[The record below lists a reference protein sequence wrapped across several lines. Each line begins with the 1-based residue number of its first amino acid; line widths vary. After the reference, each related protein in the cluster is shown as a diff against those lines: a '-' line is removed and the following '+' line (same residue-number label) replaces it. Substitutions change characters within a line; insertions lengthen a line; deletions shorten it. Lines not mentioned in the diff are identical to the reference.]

1 MKDEHETKQ
10 RLTNETAE
18 LRQRIAESEAETGG
32 QRVENATQ
40 WNRMWLFSASMFV
53 LLCILVWLDEI
64 VDIPHLLLGT
74 PRTPTNWQEAILE
87 TALII
92 IVGLFAVTNLVYA
105 IKRKQAEETLRRL
118 REDWKNIFQS
128 IGDSVVILNP
138 DQTIAD
144 ANQATVQAIGK
155 PKDVIIG
162 RHCYEYFHGT
172 DSPPKDCPFLSLLK
186 SERTETAETKV
197 MKAFDG
203 TFLVT
208 VSPVFDAEGRITKVI
223 HVAKDITERKRAE
236 EALKESAGKYR
247 LLAENT
253 LDVIWRMNLDLEFTY
268 VNPAIFGVMGFTPE
282 EWIGSKLP
290 EHCSPKELQKMTSII
305 AHEME
310 NLETSTGVVFETYL
324 YSKSGEEI
332 ACEITGRILCDE
344 TGTPIGLQ
352 GATRDITE
360 RKQAEEALR
369 ESEEQLQTLIDAMP
383 DFVCFKD
390 GDGRWLKVNDA
401 SIRLFRLEGVDYRGK
416 KDSELAEL
424 GSFLRGTFLT
434 CQETDARAWEK
445 GSLSHKEE
453 MIPHPDGT
461 VRVYA
466 VIKVPVFHPCGE
478 RKGLVVLGH
487 DITEHKRAEEERA
500 RLLAQIQ
507 EQAQQV
513 QQIIDT
519 MPEGVL
525 LLDADEQVILA
536 NPVAEKDLI
545 TLAGAEGGN
554 TLTRL
559 GDRPL
564 AELLTSPP
572 KGMWHEVATDD
583 RKFEVIARPLE
594 TGPTSGGWVLV
605 IRDVTREREI
615 QRYSQ
620 QQERLAAVGQL
631 AAGIAHD
638 FNNIMATIIL
648 YTHISLRIEEL
659 STRDRERL
667 GTINQQAMHATNL
680 IQQILDFSRSA
691 VLKRQPLDLAP
702 LLKEQVKLLA
712 RTLPE
717 SIEIDLA
724 YGPALSGAEGPDE
737 YTVHADPTRIQQVV
751 MNLAVNARDAMPDG
765 GNLRFGV
772 ERIEV
777 RPGESPPLPEME
789 AGEWVQVTVSDTG
802 MGIPPDTL
810 PHIFDPFFTT
820 KAPGKGSGLGL
831 AQVYGIVKQHEGEID
846 VQSPSTTLRTGQV
859 GQGTTFTVYLPAL
872 PVHPPKPPSQG
883 LSPLAQGRGETILV
897 VEDDAATRQALV
909 DSLEL
914 LNYQTLEAA
923 NGQEALAILERQTL
937 EVSEDFQSIEIALVL
952 SDVVMPQMGGIALLQ
967 TLKQSGLTVPVV
979 LLTGHPLDKELEELR
994 AQGMS
999 GWLFKPPSLEQ
1010 LAKVVARA
1018 LEE

>member
-1 MKDEHETKQ
+1 MKDEHKAEQ

-40 WNRMWLFSASMFV
+40 WSRMWLPTASMFV
-53 LLCILVWLDEI
+53 LLCILVWLTEI
-64 VDIPHLLLGT
+64 LDLPHLLLGV
-74 PRTPTNWQEAILE
+74 PRTPINWQEAIIE
-87 TALII
+87 TVLIL
-92 IVGLFAVTNLVYA
+92 IVGLFAVF
-105 IKRKQAEETLRRL
+105 RL
-118 REDWKNIFQS
+118 
-128 IGDSVVILNP
+128 
-138 DQTIAD
+138 
-144 ANQATVQAIGK
+144 
-155 PKDVIIG
+155 
-162 RHCYEYFHGT
+162 
-172 DSPPKDCPFLSLLK
+172 
-186 SERTETAETKV
+186 
-197 MKAFDG
+197 
-203 TFLVT
+203 
-208 VSPVFDAEGRITKVI
+208 I
-223 HVAKDITERKRAE
+223 HDNTERKRAE

-253 LDVIWRMNLDLEFTY
+253 LDVIWRINLDLEFTY
-268 VNPAIFGVMGFTPE
+268 VNPAIFGMMGFTPE
-282 EWIGSKLP
+282 EWTGGKLP
-290 EHCSPKELQKMTSII
+290 EHCSPKELRKMTSII

-332 ACEITGRILCDE
+332 ACEISGRIFCDE
-344 TGTPIGLQ
+344 TGTPIGFQ

-360 RKQAEEALR
+360 RKRAEEALR

-401 SIRLFRLEGVDYRGK
+401 GIRLFRLEGVDYRGK

-424 GSFLRGTFLT
+424 DSFLRGTFLR
-434 CQETDARAWEK
+434 CQETDARTWEK

-453 MIPHPDGT
+453 MMPHPDGT
-461 VRVYA
+461 VRVYD
-466 VIKVPVFHPCGE
+466 VIKVPVFHPGGE

-487 DITEHKRAEEERA
+487 DITERKQAEEERL

-507 EQAQQV
+507 EQGQQV

-525 LLDADEQVILA
+525 LLNADEQVVLA

-545 TLAGAEGGN
+545 TLAGAEVGN

-572 KGMWHEVATDD
+572 KGLWHEVATDG
-583 RKFEVIARPLE
+583 RSFEAIARPLE
-594 TGPTSGGWVLV
+594 TGPTPGGWVLV
-605 IRDVTREREI
+605 VRDVTREREM

-620 QQERLAAVGQL
+620 QQERLATVGQL

-638 FNNIMATIIL
+638 FNNIMATIVL
-648 YTHISLRIEEL
+648 YAHTLSRRIPAL
-659 STRDRERL
+659 SPQNRERL
-667 GTINQQAMHATNL
+667 ATIDQQAMHATKL
-680 IQQILDFSRSA
+680 IQQILDFSRRA
-691 VLKRQPLDLAP
+691 TLERQPLDLVP

-724 YGPALSGAEGPDE
+724 YEPALSRAEGPDE

-751 MNLAVNARDAMPDG
+751 LNLALNARDAMPEG
-765 GNLRFGV
+765 GNLRFGL
-772 ERIEV
+772 ERIRV
-777 RPGESPPLPEME
+777 QPGESPPLPEME
-789 AGEWVQVTVSDTG
+789 AGKWVQVTVSDTG

-820 KAPGKGSGLGL
+820 KGPGKGSGLGL

-846 VQSPSTTLRTGQV
+846 VQSQV
-859 GQGTTFTVYLPAL
+859 GQGTTFTIYLPAL
-872 PVHPPKPPSQG
+872 PVHPPEQSTLELPA
-883 LSPLAQGRGETILV
+883 LTQGRGETILV

-914 LNYQTLEAA
+914 LNYRTLTAA
-923 NGQEALAILERQTL
+923 NGREALGSLKRHGD
-937 EVSEDFQSIEIALVL
+937 EVALVL
-952 SDVVMPQMGGIALLQ
+952 SDVVMPRMGGIALLHA
-967 TLKQSGLTVPVV
+967 LKQSGMTVPVV

-1018 LEE
+1018 LAE